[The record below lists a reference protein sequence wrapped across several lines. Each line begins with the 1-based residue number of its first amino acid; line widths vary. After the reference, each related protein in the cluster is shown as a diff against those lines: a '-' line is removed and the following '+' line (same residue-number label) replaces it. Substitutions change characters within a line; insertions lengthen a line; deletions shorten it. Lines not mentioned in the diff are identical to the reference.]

1 MRKILFLMFIITI
14 SIFGISNVNY
24 DLEEMRTYYV
34 EGVPYTGVVEGKY
47 QDFFT
52 QRGEYR
58 DGFLEKVTFLDG
70 DRELGYS
77 IWNKGELV
85 SKHLDIDWKEI
96 LKAKDISYSSK
107 KKLEK
112 MKEFKY
118 ILVIEDDYITIK
130 QSRDNELEEKFA
142 KIKLIDSNGKYEDL
156 TSPYSLNFAGVGYI
170 KKYEDGQLI
179 SYNLIDYD
187 TKHRI
192 TDEEFYKNGQLKFK
206 INYIDG
212 MKAGEYK
219 EYFDNGQVATEG
231 NYKNDRRVGTWK
243 RYYKT
248 GATFQIIEYGDEGV
262 TGSVTEFYDTGELY
276 AKGRMIEDKA
286 SGFFD
291 IYDKNKNLLK
301 ETLFYSGKEVGSEIE
316 YTPIGREFYKNY
328 FEGCLYK
335 KNGEIIPPAN
345 PKSFPTRR
353 GEYEIYYDNGY
364 LKEKVTYRS
373 DIKRGVSTIYDRNG
387 MVLEVVDYNLEYYDI
402 GKFKTLLIFLEENP
416 SISIFISIIVILLG
430 VRVFRKKRL
439 VYNNKL

>member
-1 MRKILFLMFIITI
+1 
-14 SIFGISNVNY
+14 
-24 DLEEMRTYYV
+24 
-34 EGVPYTGVVEGKY
+34 
-47 QDFFT
+47 
-52 QRGEYR
+52 
-58 DGFLEKVTFLDG
+58 
-70 DRELGYS
+70 
-77 IWNKGELV
+77 
-85 SKHLDIDWKEI
+85 
-96 LKAKDISYSSK
+96 
-107 KKLEK
+107 
-112 MKEFKY
+112 
-118 ILVIEDDYITIK
+118 
-130 QSRDNELEEKFA
+130 
-142 KIKLIDSNGKYEDL
+142 
-156 TSPYSLNFAGVGYI
+156 
-170 KKYEDGQLI
+170 
-179 SYNLIDYD
+179 
-187 TKHRI
+187 
-192 TDEEFYKNGQLKFK
+192 
-206 INYIDG
+206 

-231 NYKNDRRVGTWK
+231 NYKNDRKVGTWK

-262 TGSVTEFYDTGELY
+262 TGSVTEFYDTRELY
-276 AKGRMIEDKA
+276 AKERMIEDKA

-402 GKFKTLLIFLEENP
+402 SKFKTLLIFLEENP
-416 SISIFISIIVILLG
+416 SISIFISIIVILLS
-430 VRVFRKKRL
+430 VRVFRK
-439 VYNNKL
+439 NKKKISL